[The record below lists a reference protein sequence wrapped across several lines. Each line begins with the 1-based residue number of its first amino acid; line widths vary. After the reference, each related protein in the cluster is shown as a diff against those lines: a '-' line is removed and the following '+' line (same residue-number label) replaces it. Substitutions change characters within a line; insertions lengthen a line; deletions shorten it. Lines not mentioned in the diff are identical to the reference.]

1 MGDSPSSLEIFHGIS
16 WKYMV
21 LHVLFCL
28 LTIPWFR
35 TWSSMFK
42 TWNSKVL
49 HAFPLNKAWKNMDRM
64 SSKSTMELHGT
75 PCLLHGLFHG
85 KTWSTMELHVC
96 KPKSIIKHG
105 APWFSCFSMVYFME
119 KHGANMEWALFHVLP
134 FRSASCVAQSLLSIP
149 AYLFLFLLFLLFCSI
164 YLFSVLVWYMNIT
177 LPVESLKFVSSMESK

>member
-1 MGDSPSSLEIFHGIS
+1 MKGKYENVPKTKNRTPPLSQISLLQTLKDNLPLGDYPSSLEIFNGIS

-28 LTIPWFR
+28 VTIPWFR

-42 TWNSKVL
+42 TWSSMVL

-75 PCLLHGLFHG
+75 PCLLHVLFHG

-96 KPKSIIKHG
+96 KPKSILKHG
-105 APWFSCFSMVYFME
+105 APWFTCFSMVYFME

-134 FRSASCVAQSLLSIP
+134 FRSG
-149 AYLFLFLLFLLFCSI
+149 
-164 YLFSVLVWYMNIT
+164 YM
-177 LPVESLKFVSSMESK
+177 L